1 MQALSPQPR
10 NDFLDE
16 WWSRVE
22 ASVNSPARKGINSL
36 VILGAWTIWK
46 HRNRGLI
53 EGASPNLAEALFLDE
68 AIRFISGV
76 WPELGEF
83 YFLLAL
89 VPDGGQ

>member
-10 NDFLDE
+10 KDFLDE

-22 ASVNSPARKGINSL
+22 A
-36 VILGAWTIWK
+36 WTIWK
-46 HRNRGLI
+46 HRNRCLF

-68 AIRFISGV
+68 EIRFISGV